1 MGKVPEYRTLAW
13 IASDETILPGS
24 AFHNQALEFRV
35 IYNECPPQC
44 RYAVVLNE
52 GDRVRVIDVYGSDIS
67 QSFNPWRLT
76 PKFVNREFANYEHA
90 CATMRV
96 LYELDRAKEMSRHI
110 MKISDKMVADGRKL
124 MEYAILNGV
133 AISNPSGGCLNFS
146 VKPSKRR
153 NQTND
158 WHPAKAVSK

>member
-13 IASDETILPGS
+13 IAADEAILPDKMV
-24 AFHNQALEFRV
+24 HNVPTKFLQIF
-35 IYNECPPQC
+35 NDCPPQC
-44 RYAVVLNE
+44 RYAVVLDEN
-52 GDRVRVIDVYGSDIS
+52 DRVCVIDVYGSDIS

-133 AISNPSGGCLNFS
+133 AISNPPGGLSEFFS
-146 VKPSKRR
+146 
-153 NQTND
+153 QTKQTKEPN
-158 WHPAKAVSK
+158 K